1 MSPEAP
7 AHNEKEEQ
15 GISLVIP
22 EVNDYVAAVYSG
34 DGKWYIGMVIE
45 VDEDD
50 EEANISFM
58 VPQDTE
64 N

>member
-1 MSPEAP
+1 M
-7 AHNEKEEQ
+7 
-15 GISLVIP
+15 
-22 EVNDYVAAVYSG
+22 NDYVAAVYSG

-58 VPQDTE
+58 VLQDTK
-64 N
+64 NQFKWPARQDIV